1 MNARVRALFVSV
13 LVLSVA
19 AAAVIAVDVYSWR
32 GRRADDMRTFQRAT
46 GGVGMGAIATPLWQ
60 FINYD
65 ARIVSVDDSMTWP
78 VPGGY
83 SYGPDRTGSVS
94 CFQETPEDQWIA
106 R

>member
-1 MNARVRALFVSV
+1 MSARVLFVWIV
-13 LVLSVA
+13 VLSVA
-19 AAAVIAVDVYSWR
+19 AAAVITVDVYSWR

-46 GGVGMGAIATPLWQ
+46 GGLGMGAIATPLWQ

-83 SYGPDRTGSVS
+83 SYGPDRTGSVIPFRNS
-94 CFQETPEDQWIA
+94 TSNL
-106 R
+106 